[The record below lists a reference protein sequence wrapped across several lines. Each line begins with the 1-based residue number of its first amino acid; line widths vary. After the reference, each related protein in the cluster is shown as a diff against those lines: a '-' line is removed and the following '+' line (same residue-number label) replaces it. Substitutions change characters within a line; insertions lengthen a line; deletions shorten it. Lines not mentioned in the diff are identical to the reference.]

1 MINCSI
7 PKIKRICHIPDEN
20 CFINLRHT
28 NGKRKNICNRNF
40 GEYEISNGYTGL
52 CKCIS
57 KNRIKKMIPFYA
69 NSVERKKKK
78 NKVNSI
84 YQKKCTTPSYCKD
97 LYNYSEKGKIKGKT
111 TILKNAD
118 SYKKGSYE
126 LRNKYINNV
135 HSKSL
140 NSCRKQEINNES
152 YKCKMCKD
160 ENTTDRRRMDKD
172 ITVKGIG
179 ISEDASHS
187 TQHDAKYEENND
199 EKYYEERRKQEE
211 YIKRIQ
217 MNSPNKHILS
227 KEIQSGKVR
236 EKNYPNLSKC
246 KETDKEKNF
255 EFLINTK
262 AVKEENKNSNS
273 NSKIPSNEILFSG
286 NIYRMG
292 HINEKGKTGKR
303 QNTGRNVPERK
314 TILSKVRRRSTPKKG
329 KSSINGEKKNS
340 EKFYK
345 SSKKNREHSSSFSKE
360 SSLYEVSLL
369 GEMDISFDLSSN
381 EDGKSFSRNFK
392 NASSE
397 NAANGGGS
405 SGDGSSGG
413 GSSGG
418 GINGGDAKGKGIQAG
433 SAVARHE
440 APKREAAELGAVQ
453 GKERNREGA
462 HNQKIAHGG
471 MKYTDLGKL
480 KYDEIRS
487 NRLVE
492 GRSANSGNVQVKS
505 SSNGGEFFIVYTDD
519 EHEGT
524 IREEKKERTRKIYC
538 AKQNYEH
545 VTQERS
551 RILGDNIRRD
561 SKKVNKKSEIS
572 PFRGGK
578 KVGNTKLFVKE
589 RQKKEVE
596 KRKEKICIHDNE
608 NSVVGG
614 KRKTDLV
621 EFTDRSLSRENSER
635 AKQMQKKRVTTS
647 AENDTKYDFSPAVS
661 NISNEKGS
669 TLYSRPMCN
678 DLSRNVSTTES
689 CNDVFYDKKK
699 SNIFLEDILEFI
711 HNRKMETECYVNRD
725 NIYQDHFYF
734 KKGNNMHYEEGEKKT
749 HNLNI
754 TNDFNQNEEE
764 KRDIFHISNIPET
777 EMEDSHSNGYSS
789 DIISNEKKEK
799 TEHNKNYP
807 THCSSN
813 GKTNHCSFTNKGVKK
828 NVGNKK
834 FLYNDVIKNWDK
846 IPVCEKTSAL
856 KKKKTNETCNG
867 RHFDIKEEMKTLT
880 NLLNL
885 KNEQNERLKIFLQL
899 QENEINFLREKLQ
912 LFCGNTKEK
921 KKSWE
926 NTTIYKNLIKANP
939 SSFLEIILKNSQQI
953 ENDDFANNARTL
965 KREDY
970 DNCINRNDV
979 PSPNAYEVRVT
990 GENNSPRFH
999 KTYDCAVKDAYMD
1012 VHIGGREVRRDGA
1025 DFHDNAGVNTFNADE
1040 KHALREQSNLKKKD
1054 MHALKIFEDAE
1065 MINRDYSTNQRHV
1078 LGEKSCRCRPKTESA
1093 PPIGHRAKETISS
1106 ESTKALTG
1114 YTNGSN
1120 NRSGDMRC
1128 SDNRGSSRF
1137 FGGRTHSER
1146 DRGRSKTHVINFNSR
1161 KGKREIAPWQSS
1173 SCLGPCR
1180 FPRLEAKNCNS
1191 FSYCNGRCKCNKDQ
1205 SKMPKKTFK
1214 SNVVS
1219 VRCLPKNVKN
1229 MTWSCKNCSCSP
1241 KNLCAKKESGKERSE
1256 SIFSKVFSYIR
1267 RNSLCNE
1274 KKYGNSCRRNN
1285 SARSAVFTQKRES
1298 STPGCKRSSSS
1309 GYFID
1314 VYPAK
1319 FQKRNYLHLC
1329 NGKRILING
1338 KNGATN
1344 ALLGAK
1350 GGADIFE
1357 DGKTKGENATR
1368 CCKKVK
1374 TGEKENA
1381 ERDVYDARDACEQT
1395 GENAPYFNISCRSKP
1410 TMKGGTTKE
1419 RTTKGAATI
1428 KRGIIKSN
1436 CRYVLKRN
1444 DDNPLDPYARGEVL
1458 KNNESKH
1465 MKNVKEVGH
1474 NARRVNNLDS
1484 QQNANPNLLNG
1495 RRLEGGHFLKKEEVP
1510 GMSDITEKAKLKYYS
1525 VKRCSKLD
1533 STEMENTKKDTEQLG
1548 KTKRRIGETSGIV
1561 YTRVGAKGP
1570 KTNNSVDQKS
1580 VNQENATDN
1589 FAFSC
1594 KNKKNCQAVRKNDQT
1609 DVIFKKNDHFS
1620 PEGNTLSHDSGIQV
1634 KQKKTYKTVGVKK
1647 GNNGMCV
1654 TKKEFSNCSKE
1665 SNDMFRKNKN
1675 IADMQYEKSKK
1686 QLEKKKNMHICGA
1699 SHLDSVNGTSSN
1711 ITERGTLDDYSTCS
1725 NEDIYLWNTKEN
1737 TKEKKNVLASEVIEI
1752 GDLNKQIKGR
1762 FNVQLLNSNGE
1773 LTGSAENIIKKV
1785 ILNYKTFK
1793 MRQKKQYKLGDES
1806 QSNVECNCDTCDF
1819 LQNQKKKKGQLGISG
1834 VCVGTHNGLNKKTD
1848 SGVNRKTNS
1857 CVNIKTDNW
1866 VNEKAQSMRAEKRQG
1881 CSSVTMDKNCG
1892 ADDTRDVNENT
1903 YERSWKKNNSV
1914 INHAPYSGR
1923 DCVYPDPKIYFLKND
1938 ESSII
1943 VEYPNI
1949 KYYIKCH

>member
-28 NGKRKNICNRNF
+28 NGKGKNICNRNF
-40 GEYEISNGYTGL
+40 REYEISNGYTGL
-52 CKCIS
+52 FNNIS

-69 NSVERKKKK
+69 NSFERKKKS
-78 NKVNSI
+78 KVNST
-84 YQKKCTTPSYCKD
+84 YQRKCTTPSYCKD

-111 TILKNAD
+111 TILKNVD
-118 SYKKGSYE
+118 SSKKGSYE
-126 LRNKYINNV
+126 LRNKHINNV
-135 HSKSL
+135 YSKSL
-140 NSCRKQEINNES
+140 NSCRKHEINNES

-160 ENTTDRRRMDKD
+160 ENIDRRKMDKD
-172 ITVKGIG
+172 ITIKGIG
-179 ISEDASHS
+179 ISDDASHS
-187 TQHDAKYEENND
+187 AQHYPKYEENND

-217 MNSPNKHILS
+217 MNSPNKHIFS

-236 EKNYPNLSKC
+236 EKNYPSLSKC

-292 HINEKGKTGKR
+292 NINEKEKTEKR

-314 TILSKVRRRSTPKKG
+314 TIISKVRGRSKPKKG
-329 KSSINGEKKNS
+329 KSSIKGEKKNS

-345 SSKKNREHSSSFSKE
+345 CSKKNREDSSSFSKE

-392 NASSE
+392 NAPSE
-397 NAANGGGS
+397 NGANGGGS
-405 SGDGSSGG
+405 SG
-413 GSSGG
+413 
-418 GINGGDAKGKGIQAG
+418 GDAKGKRIQAE
-433 SAVARHE
+433 SEVARLE
-440 APKREAAELGAVQ
+440 APKREATELGTVQ
-453 GKERNREGA
+453 GRERDREGS
-462 HNQKIAHGG
+462 HNPKIAFGG
-471 MKYTDLGKL
+471 MKFTDLGKL

-492 GRSANSGNVQVKS
+492 GRSTNSGNIQAKS
-505 SSNGGEFFIVYTDD
+505 SSNGGNFFIVYTDD

-524 IREEKKERTRKIYC
+524 IRGGKKEKTRKIYC

-551 RILGDNIRRD
+551 SSHGDNIRRD

-578 KVGNTKLFVKE
+578 KVDNIKLFVKE

-596 KRKEKICIHDNE
+596 KRKEKIRIHDNE
-608 NSVVGG
+608 NSIVGG
-614 KRKTDLV
+614 KRKTDLN
-621 EFTDRSLSRENSER
+621 ELTDRSLSRENNER

-647 AENDTKYDFSPAVS
+647 AENDTKYDYSPAVS

-689 CNDVFYDKKK
+689 YNDVFYEKKK

-711 HNRKMETECYVNRD
+711 HNRKMETECYVNSN
-725 NIYQDHFYF
+725 NIYQGHFNY
-734 KKGNNMHYEEGEKKT
+734 KKGNNMYYEEGEKKT

-754 TNDFNQNEEE
+754 TDDFNQNKEE
-764 KRDIFHISNIPET
+764 KRDIFHSPNIPET

-799 TEHNKNYP
+799 IEHNKNYP
-807 THCSSN
+807 THFSSN
-813 GKTNHCSFTNKGVKK
+813 GQINHCNFTNKGVKK
-828 NVGNKK
+828 NVENKK

-856 KKKKTNETCNG
+856 KEKKTNEPCNG
-867 RHFDIKEEMKTLT
+867 RHFDIEKEMKTLT

-912 LFCGNTKEK
+912 LFSDNTKEK
-921 KKSWE
+921 KKNWE
-926 NTTIYKNLIKANP
+926 NTIFYKNLIKANP
-939 SSFLEIILKNSQQI
+939 SFLEIILKNSQQI
-953 ENDDFANNARTL
+953 ENDVFANNDSTL

-970 DNCINRNDV
+970 DNCIDRNDA
-979 PSPNAYEVRVT
+979 PSPSAYEVRVT
-990 GENNSPRFH
+990 GENNSPRFR
-999 KTYDCAVKDAYMD
+999 KTYDCAVNAAYIN
-1012 VHIGGREVRRDGA
+1012 VHNGGSEVRSDGA
-1025 DFHDNAGVNTFNADE
+1025 DFHDNGEVNTFNADK
-1040 KHALREQSNLKKKD
+1040 KHALREQSNLKED
-1054 MHALKIFEDAE
+1054 IHAFKIFEDAE
-1065 MINRDYSTNQRHV
+1065 MINRDYSTNQHHV
-1078 LGEKSCRCRPKTESA
+1078 LEEKSCRCRPKTESA
-1093 PPIGHRAKETISS
+1093 PPTRYRAKDTISS

-1120 NRSGDMRC
+1120 NRSGDIRC
-1128 SDNRGSSRF
+1128 SDNRGCSSF

-1146 DRGRSKTHVINFNSR
+1146 HRGRGKTHVINFNSR

-1173 SCLGPCR
+1173 SCLGSCR
-1180 FPRLEAKNCNS
+1180 FPRLEAKNCNN
-1191 FSYCNGRCKCNKDQ
+1191 FRYCNGRCKCNKDQ
-1205 SKMPKKTFK
+1205 SKMLKKAFK

-1241 KNLCAKKESGKERSE
+1241 KNLCTKKESGKERSE

-1285 SARSAVFTQKRES
+1285 SASSAVFTQKRES
-1298 STPGCKRSSSS
+1298 STPGCNRSSSS

-1319 FQKRNYLHLC
+1319 FQKRNHLHLC
-1329 NGKRILING
+1329 NDKRILING
-1338 KNGATN
+1338 KSGATN
-1344 ALLGAK
+1344 AFLSTK
-1350 GGADIFE
+1350 GSADILE
-1357 DGKTKGENATR
+1357 DGKTKGENAVL

-1374 TGEKENA
+1374 TSEKENA
-1381 ERDVYDARDACEQT
+1381 ACEQT

-1410 TMKGGTTKE
+1410 TMKGGTTKD
-1419 RTTKGAATI
+1419 RTTKGVTI
-1428 KRGIIKSN
+1428 KRGTIKSN
-1436 CRYVLKRN
+1436 CRYVLERN
-1444 DDNPLDPYARGEVL
+1444 DDKPLDPYAYGEVL

-1474 NARRVNNLDS
+1474 NARRINNLDS

-1495 RRLEGGHFLKKEEVP
+1495 IRLEGGNFLKKEEVS

-1548 KTKRRIGETSGIV
+1548 KTKRRIGETRGIV

-1580 VNQENATDN
+1580 VHQVNATDH

-1594 KNKKNCQAVRKNDQT
+1594 KNKKNCHADRNSDQA
-1609 DVIFKKNDHFS
+1609 DVIFKKNYHFS
-1620 PEGNTLSHDSGIQV
+1620 PKGNTLSHDSRIQI

-1647 GNNGMCV
+1647 GNNGKCV
-1654 TKKEFSNCSKE
+1654 TKKEFPNFSKE
-1665 SNDMFRKNKN
+1665 SDDMIRKNKN
-1675 IADMQYEKSKK
+1675 IEDMQYEKSKK
-1686 QLEKKKNMHICGA
+1686 QLEKKKNIQICGA
-1699 SHLDSVNGTSSN
+1699 SHLDSANGTSSN
-1711 ITERGTLDDYSTCS
+1711 ITERDTLDDYSTCS
-1725 NEDIYLWNTKEN
+1725 NEDMYLWNTKEN
-1737 TKEKKNVLASEVIEI
+1737 TKGKKNLLASEGIEI

-1762 FNVQLLNSNGE
+1762 FNMQLLNSNGE

-1819 LQNQKKKKGQLGISG
+1819 LQNKKKKKGQLGISG
-1834 VCVGTHNGLNKKTD
+1834 VCVGTHNGINKKTD

-1857 CVNIKTDNW
+1857 SVNIKTDNW

-1881 CSSVTMDKNCG
+1881 CSSVTMGENCG
-1892 ADDTRDVNENT
+1892 ADDTRHVHENT
-1903 YERSWKKNNSV
+1903 YKCSWKKNNSV
-1914 INHAPYSGR
+1914 INHVPYSGR